1 MLLIM
6 LMDIFPDKYPLS
18 VQNIKYG
25 SRLYVN
31 TDIAEIQQFRNRF
44 VINFAFFICKLAAT
58 LTFLLAV
65 HSVCVCHFTQ
75 VE

>member
-6 LMDIFPDKYPLS
+6 LMDIFLDKYPLS

-31 TDIAEIQQFRNRF
+31 TDIAEIQQFCDRF
-44 VINFAFFICKLAAT
+44 VINFAFFICSLAVT
-58 LTFLLAV
+58 LILLLAV
-65 HSVCVCHFTQ
+65 HSVCVSHFTL